1 MKQLA
6 FAEAAVANFG
16 SANMPDHCTK
26 ILLSVYK
33 SLYSA

>member
-16 SANMPDHCTK
+16 FTSALDQCTR